1 MTEEQQRNIR
11 VSGDSL
17 IERVRAVR
25 PLLDAGMTEMD
36 TVLDVLEEHAE
47 ALAEAFNEADD
58 AEKPL

>member
-11 VSGDSL
+11 VAGDSL
-17 IERVRAVR
+17 IRRVRAVR
-25 PLLDAGMTEMD
+25 PLLDAGMAEID
-36 TVLDVLEEHAE
+36 TVVDVLEEHAE

>member
-11 VSGDSL
+11 VAGDSL
-17 IERVRAVR
+17 IRRVRAVR

-36 TVLDVLEEHAE
+36 TVVDVLEEHAE

>member
-11 VSGDSL
+11 VAGDSL
-17 IERVRAVR
+17 IRRVRAVR
-25 PLLDAGMTEMD
+25 TLLDAGMTEMD

>member
-17 IERVRAVR
+17 IRRVRAVR
-25 PLLDAGMTEMD
+25 PLLDAGMAEMD

>member
-11 VSGDSL
+11 VAGDSL